1 MGLQHR
7 EKSIHNGS
15 NARPYIQFNLSH
27 NWEHEQQAINDDLIQ
42 WKHIETR
49 YIGEFAWCRHNYGV
63 GCILLYLTY
72 VWNRNRLKKV
82 NLLYVILESGDSR
95 SAREGDDL
103 LDSSG
108 WDWSGTRGRRSLSDG
123 MWILPTGT
131 IVPAAVEETNLDR
144 GLSFVWTPG
153 DSSIAGFSL

>member
-1 MGLQHR
+1 M
-7 EKSIHNGS
+7 
-15 NARPYIQFNLSH
+15 
-27 NWEHEQQAINDDLIQ
+27 
-42 WKHIETR
+42 KHIETR

-82 NLLYVILESGDSR
+82 NLLYVILESGGSR

-108 WDWSGTRGRRSLSDG
+108 SRTRGRRSLSDG

-131 IVPAAVEETNLDR
+131 TVSAAVEETNLNR
-144 GLSFVWTPG
+144 GLSFV
-153 DSSIAGFSL
+153 